1 MTVTDQINISNQKIK
16 QNQAQYVLEREVVKK
31 NI

>member
-16 QNQAQYVLEREVVKK
+16 QNQAQYVLEREAVKK
-31 NI
+31 DI